1 MPGSGLTAAVFLA
14 LLHSHAVT
22 AFVFGMAGVA
32 LQPVVGDFMLLAL
45 GQQRG
50 PQIRVQGGGFVSLLP
65 AAGAQPLAQPFCRL
79 SMTYLL
85 SLYRSMAHGSLSW
98 RSASSRAVISMRLLV
113 VLASPPESSFSYT
126 FCAVRNRR
134 IAPQRPGRGCRCR
147 HHRYKFQYAS
157 CVVLR
162 ILVYNTTII
171 ASRAS

>member
-1 MPGSGLTAAVFLA
+1 MPRSGLTPAVFLA

-50 PQIRVQGGGFVSLLP
+50 PQIRVQGGGFVCFLP
-65 AAGAQPLAQPFCRL
+65 AAGAPPPGPALLQAVDDVLAVAVQVNGAGLLELAQRL
-79 SMTYLL
+79 Q
-85 SLYRSMAHGSLSW
+85 
-98 RSASSRAVISMRLLV
+98 RAVISMRLLV

-134 IAPQRPGRGCRCR
+134 IAPQPPGPGLPL
-147 HHRYKFQYAS
+147 QAPS
-157 CVVLR
+157 V
-162 ILVYNTTII
+162 
-171 ASRAS
+171 